1 MDMSEDDVRNA
12 RLRGRRAAHGLVLV
26 VAMLFIGVSTAQ
38 IISAVFGI
46 RTTPLASGP
55 IDSPERRCALGIS
68 RLAKALDRAARAPAA
83 EPGFRS
89 EIPDPGGDWA
99 SADGVQRSCGQA
111 TGGLDAWAALLRL
124 RQAQSQL
131 ARSQPDDLLP
141 LRRDLAAHLPQDM
154 R

>member
-1 MDMSEDDVRNA
+1 MGMSEDDVRTA

-55 IDSPERRCALGIS
+55 IDSPERRCAVGIS

-83 EPGFRS
+83 EPGFRP
-89 EIPDPGGDWA
+89 EIPDPTGDWA

-111 TGGLDAWAALLRL
+111 VGGLDAWAALLRL

-141 LRRDLAAHLPQDM
+141 LRRDLVAHLPEDM